1 MISKARN
8 IIDMN
13 NYMNKSFLIAKFK
26 VHMQNSGI
34 IMNVL

>member
-13 NYMNKSFLIAKFK
+13 NYMNKSFLIAKCK
-26 VHMQNSGI
+26 VHMRNNGI